1 MAPTLLKFKI
11 RLLHAVA
18 ALALAVRLSALRLV
32 RPPAARRL
40 YTRSLSIAMSKRAS
54 DFDEAAATRDAKR
67 LKVAELRAA
76 LEAAGADSK
85 GLKAEL
91 VDRLVAAARDGS
103 AEVPPAAASPPPSA
117 KKAKSPAKPESA
129 EAAAPS
135 PPPSAKKAKSPSKPK
150 PDSQKIEFV
159 RLDSKGAV
167 QETLEAPQSYSDAR
181 SAFGKLRH
189 STKLDDG
196 GSLEL
201 RVGGVAKLSTKDEKK
216 KTKAKKEKAPAGP
229 IPRSACPRTQVEG
242 KKLALLSVN
251 VAGLRA
257 LLDPAKD
264 AARREALQ
272 KLVDTEKPDVL
283 CLNEHKLQESH
294 VDAMKTELASLL
306 PDYPVSLQHFTCSTA
321 KKGYSG
327 VAMLIRRGGV
337 AEGGD
342 VTAGYECDD
351 DIVKTEGRLLTLKA
365 PGLPT
370 VVATYVPNSGQK
382 LDRLQYRCET
392 WDRNL
397 ASYVK
402 TLGSSTIVIGDLNC
416 CHLPEDIHNMYT
428 RPNFDE
434 GEKTMRNG
442 GVPVEEQYKGL
453 SGPAKQAGLTVEE
466 RKSFS
471 KLLADADLVDAFRT
485 KHPEAL
491 GVFSY
496 YSQRVVANRGMN
508 RGLRLDYVLASP
520 SLKLADA
527 FILSTDEAWP
537 FADHSP
543 VGAVFQLD

>member
-1 MAPTLLKFKI
+1 MA
-11 RLLHAVA
+11 
-18 ALALAVRLSALRLV
+18 
-32 RPPAARRL
+32 
-40 YTRSLSIAMSKRAS
+40 KREAS

-67 LKVAELRAA
+67 LKVAELRSA
-76 LEAAGADSK
+76 LEAAGADTK

-91 VDRLVAAARDGS
+91 VERLVAAARDGS
-103 AEVPPAAASPPPSA
+103 AEVPPAPSSAKKAKSPTKPESAEAAPAPPSA
-117 KKAKSPAKPESA
+117 KKAKSPAKP
-129 EAAAPS
+129 
-135 PPPSAKKAKSPSKPK
+135 K
-150 PDSQKIEFV
+150 PDGQKIEIV
-159 RLDSKGAV
+159 RLDSKGTI
-167 QETLEAPQSYSDAR
+167 QETLEAPQSYADAR

-189 STKLDDG
+189 STTLDDG

-216 KTKAKKEKAPAGP
+216 KKAAKKKEPAGP
-229 IPRSACPRTQVEG
+229 IPRSACPRSQVEG

-264 AARREALQ
+264 AARRDALQ
-272 KLVDTEKPDVL
+272 KLVQDEKPDVL

-294 VDAMKTELASLL
+294 VEDMKESLASLL

-327 VAMLIRRGGV
+327 VAMLIRKGGT
-337 AEGGD
+337 AEGGE

-351 DIVKTEGRLLTLKA
+351 DIVQTEGRLLTLKA

-392 WDRNL
+392 WDRGL

-402 TLGSSTIVIGDLNC
+402 SLGSCIVIGDLNC
-416 CHLPEDIHNMYT
+416 CHLPEDIHNMYA
-428 RPNFDE
+428 RPNFEDMRS
-434 GEKTMRNG
+434 GE
-442 GVPVEEQYKGL
+442 VEVKDQYKGL

-466 RKSFS
+466 RQSFS
-471 KLLADADLVDAFRT
+471 RLLEDADLVDAFRQ
-485 KHPEAL
+485 KHPEAS

-496 YSQRVVANRGMN
+496 YSQRVVQNRPMN

-543 VGAVFQLD
+543 VGAVFELD

>member
-1 MAPTLLKFKI
+1 VPYLSRTLSEFKI
-11 RLLHAVA
+11 RNLYAVA
-18 ALALAVRLSALRLV
+18 ALAVRLSALRLV
-32 RPPAARRL
+32 RRPPARL
-40 YTRSLSIAMSKRAS
+40 ISKLSVLAMAKREA
-54 DFDEAAATRDAKR
+54 DAAFDEAAATRDAKK

-76 LEAAGADSK
+76 LEAAGADTK

-91 VDRLVAAARDGS
+91 VERLVAAARDGS
-103 AEVPPAAASPPPSA
+103 AEVSPAAPSPPPSA
-117 KKAKSPAKPESA
+117 KKAKSPAKPQ
-129 EAAAPS
+129 
-135 PPPSAKKAKSPSKPK
+135 
-150 PDSQKIEFV
+150 PDGQKIEIV
-159 RLDSKGAV
+159 RLDGKGAV

-181 SAFGKLRH
+181 AAFGKLRH
-189 STKLDDG
+189 ATTLEDG

-216 KTKAKKEKAPAGP
+216 KKKPAKKKAPAGP
-229 IPRSACPRTQVEG
+229 IPRSACPRVEVQG

-264 AARREALQ
+264 ASRRDALQ
-272 KLVDTEKPDVL
+272 KLVQDEKPDVL
-283 CLNEHKLQESH
+283 CLNEHKLQETH
-294 VDAMKTELASLL
+294 VEDMKTELASLL
-306 PDYPVSLQHFTCSTA
+306 PDYTVSLQHFTCSTA

-327 VAMLIRRGGV
+327 VAMLIRKGSV
-337 AEGGD
+337 AEGGE
-342 VTAGYECDD
+342 VTAGYDCDD

-370 VVATYVPNSGQK
+370 VIATYVPNSGQK

-392 WDRNL
+392 WDRGL

-428 RPNFDE
+428 RPNFAE
-434 GEKTMRNG
+434 MRSG
-442 GVPVEEQYKGL
+442 DVPVEKQYVGL

-466 RKSFS
+466 RQSFS
-471 KLLADADLVDAFRT
+471 RLLEDADLVDAFRQ
-485 KHPEAL
+485 KHPEAS

-496 YSQRVVANRGMN
+496 YSQRVVQNRPMN

-543 VGAVFQLD
+543 VGAVFELD

>member
-1 MAPTLLKFKI
+1 MRRTLSKFKI
-11 RLLHAVA
+11 RRLLAVA
-18 ALALAVRLSALRLV
+18 ALAVRLSALLVRRPPARLVTRQLPVSALRLV
-32 RPPAARRL
+32 RPPPARFI
-40 YTRSLSIAMSKRAS
+40 TRQLSVLAMAKREAG

-67 LKVAELRAA
+67 LKVAELRSA
-76 LEAAGADSK
+76 LEAAGADTK

-91 VDRLVAAARDGS
+91 VERLVAAARDGS
-103 AEVPPAAASPPPSA
+103 AEVPP
-117 KKAKSPAKPESA
+117 
-129 EAAAPS
+129 AAPS

-150 PDSQKIEFV
+150 PDGQKIEIV
-159 RLDSKGAV
+159 RLDASGTI

-216 KTKAKKEKAPAGP
+216 KKPAKKKEPAGP

-264 AARREALQ
+264 AARRDALQ

-283 CLNEHKLQESH
+283 CLNEHKLQETH
-294 VDAMKTELASLL
+294 VDAMKEELASLL

-327 VAMLIRRGGV
+327 VAMLIRKGGV
-337 AEGGD
+337 AEGGA

-365 PGLPT
+365 PELPT

-392 WDRNL
+392 WDRGL

-402 TLGSSTIVIGDLNC
+402 GLGNTIVIGDLNC

-428 RPNFDE
+428 RPNFDQMRS
-434 GEKTMRNG
+434 GE
-442 GVPVEEQYKGL
+442 VPVAEQYKGL

-466 RKSFS
+466 RQSFS
-471 KLLADADLVDAFRT
+471 QLLKDADLIDAFRQ
-485 KHPEAL
+485 KHPSAS

-496 YSQRVVANRGMN
+496 YSQRVVQNRPMN

-520 SLKLADA
+520 SLKIADA

-543 VGAVFQLD
+543 VGAVFELD

>member
-1 MAPTLLKFKI
+1 MAK
-11 RLLHAVA
+11 RDA
-18 ALALAVRLSALRLV
+18 SA
-32 RPPAARRL
+32 
-40 YTRSLSIAMSKRAS
+40 
-54 DFDEAAATRDAKR
+54 FDEAAATRDAKK

-76 LEAAGADSK
+76 LEAAGADTK

-91 VDRLVAAARDGS
+91 VERLVAAQRDGS
-103 AEVPPAAASPPPSA
+103 AEVPPAA
-117 KKAKSPAKPESA
+117 
-129 EAAAPS
+129 PS
-135 PPPSAKKAKSPSKPK
+135 PPPSAKKPKSPAKPQ
-150 PDSQKIEFV
+150 PDGQKIEIV
-159 RLDSKGAV
+159 RLDSKGAI
-167 QETLEAPQSYSDAR
+167 QETLEAPQSYADAR

-189 STKLDDG
+189 STTLDDG

-201 RVGGVAKLSTKDEKK
+201 RVGGVAKLSTKDERKK
-216 KTKAKKEKAPAGP
+216 KPAAKKAKAPAGP
-229 IPRSACPRTQVEG
+229 IPRSACPRTVVEG

-264 AARREALQ
+264 ASRRDALQ
-272 KLVDTEKPDVL
+272 KLVQDEKPDVL
-283 CLNEHKLQESH
+283 CLNEHKLQETH
-294 VDAMKTELASLL
+294 VEDMKESLASLL

-327 VAMLIRRGGV
+327 VAMLIRKGGT

-342 VTAGYECDD
+342 VTAGYETTDE
-351 DIVKTEGRLLTLKA
+351 IVQTEGRLLTLKA

-416 CHLPEDIHNMYT
+416 CHLPEDIHNMYA
-428 RPNFDE
+428 RPNFDD

-442 GVPVEEQYKGL
+442 GVPVEEQNKGL

-496 YSQRVVANRGMN
+496 YSQRVVQNRPMN

-543 VGAVFQLD
+543 VGEVFELD

>member
-1 MAPTLLKFKI
+1 
-11 RLLHAVA
+11 
-18 ALALAVRLSALRLV
+18 
-32 RPPAARRL
+32 
-40 YTRSLSIAMSKRAS
+40 
-54 DFDEAAATRDAKR
+54 
-67 LKVAELRAA
+67 
-76 LEAAGADSK
+76 
-85 GLKAEL
+85 
-91 VDRLVAAARDGS
+91 
-103 AEVPPAAASPPPSA
+103 
-117 KKAKSPAKPESA
+117 
-129 EAAAPS
+129 
-135 PPPSAKKAKSPSKPK
+135 
-150 PDSQKIEFV
+150 
-159 RLDSKGAV
+159 
-167 QETLEAPQSYSDAR
+167 
-181 SAFGKLRH
+181 LRH
-189 STKLDDG
+189 ATTLDDG

-216 KTKAKKEKAPAGP
+216 KKAPPKKKAPAGP
-229 IPRSACPRTQVEG
+229 IPRSACPRVEVQG

-264 AARREALQ
+264 ASRRDALQ
-272 KLVDTEKPDVL
+272 KLVQDEKPDVL

-294 VDAMKTELASLL
+294 VDAMKEELASLL

-327 VAMLIRRGGV
+327 VPMLIRKGGSADV
-337 AEGGD
+337 GAT
-342 VTAGYECDD
+342 VTAGYDTSDE
-351 DIVKTEGRLLTLKA
+351 IVQTEGRLLTLKA

-428 RPNFDE
+428 RPNFDA

-471 KLLADADLVDAFRT
+471 QLLKDADLIDAFRA

-527 FILSTDEAWP
+527 FILSNDEVWP

-543 VGAVFQLD
+543 VGAVFELD